1 MAHSSKLLLIGF
13 IYLCALPCA
22 RAQINPDD
30 ITIIR
35 DKWGVPHIFAPK
47 DEQVAYGLG
56 WATAEDNF
64 HDMQENIL
72 PVRGRTAEYKGKKG
86 AIMDVFAHLMNV
98 NGLVESSYDTSFSD
112 KFKTV
117 LDGYCQGVNA
127 YAIAHPNEVLLKKVF
142 PISPKDVVKAYTFS
156 LAFMTH
162 VHFDLGKIFRGHIKR
177 HEMNVGVGSNGMA
190 LSSTKTKD
198 GNTYLAINSHQPMEG
213 PFAWYE
219 AHLCSEEGWNIL
231 GANFPGGVSM
241 LVGANENLGWGH
253 TLNYPD
259 MDDVYKLTMHKKD
272 KLKYKFDGK
281 WEELE
286 VRKLKLKV
294 KMFGFLKIPIN
305 RTFYWSKYG
314 TTIKAKTGMYS
325 VRFPANMDI
334 RSAEQWYRMNK
345 ASSLDEFTAALDMQA
360 LPGINVVYADKED
373 NIYYLCNGLFPY
385 RNPAYDWKQVL
396 PGDTSATL
404 WEAKF
409 HPRKD
414 LPQVLN
420 PPSGYLV
427 NTNNTPFNC
436 TAPEDNLNPED
447 YDETMGFLTDDNNRS
462 LRYHALIAAY
472 DKLTWEEFKSL
483 KYDIS
488 FAKPVHNNFMLGI
501 EKILSL
507 DPEKYHDI
515 AEEINMLNSWDRE
528 ANIKSE
534 AASIVILCIEFMVNE
549 LVEAGKLPGVTTLTE
564 EEVVAAVRFAQK
576 HLLKY
581 FKTVHVP
588 LGDIQRHIRGDVSLP
603 VGGAPDILAALH
615 TEFYKNGIMKA
626 RAGDSYIEFVRYSK
640 DGMEI
645 ETINCYGASNKPDSP
660 HYTDQMEMFVN
671 KQTKTMTLDKET
683 IFREAVRKYHP
694 K

>member
-1 MAHSSKLLLIGF
+1 MAHFSKRILISLIF
-13 IYLCALPCA
+13 LCILSCA
-22 RAQINPDD
+22 YAQIDPDD
-30 ITIIR
+30 ITIVR

-47 DEQVAYGLG
+47 DEQVAYGLA
-56 WATAEDNF
+56 WAAAEDNF
-64 HDMQENIL
+64 HDMQMNIL
-72 PVRGRTAEYKGKKG
+72 PVRGRTAEYKGKEG
-86 AIMDVFAHLMNV
+86 AIMDVFGHLMNV
-98 NGLVESSYDTSFSD
+98 DDLVEMGYDTSFSD
-112 KFKTV
+112 KFKKV
-117 LDGYCQGVNA
+117 LEGYCQGVNA
-127 YAIAHPNEVLLKKVF
+127 YAACHPNEVLLKNVF
-142 PISPKDVVKAYTFS
+142 PISPKDVIKAYTFS

-162 VHFDLGKIFRGHIKR
+162 VHFDLGKIFQGHITR

-190 LSSTKTKD
+190 VSGSRTKD
-198 GNTYLAINSHQPMEG
+198 GKTYLAINSHQPLEG

-281 WEELE
+281 WEDLE
-286 VRKLKLKV
+286 VRPIKLKV
-294 KMFGFLKIPIN
+294 KMFGFLKIPVK
-305 RTFYWSKYG
+305 RKFYWSKYG

-325 VRFPANMDI
+325 VRFPSNMDI
-334 RSAEQWYRMNK
+334 RAAEQWYRMNK
-345 ASSLDEFTAALDMQA
+345 AGNLDEFNAALDMQA
-360 LPGINVVYADKED
+360 LPGINIVYADKED

-409 HPRKD
+409 HPRED
-414 LPQVLN
+414 LPQLLN
-420 PPSGYLV
+420 PTSGYLV

-436 TAPEDNLNPED
+436 TTPEYNLSPDD
-447 YDETMGFLTDDNNRS
+447 YDKTMGFLTDDNNRS
-462 LRYHALIAAY
+462 LRYHALIAAH
-472 DKLTWEEFKSL
+472 DKLSWEDFKVL

-488 FAKPVHNNFMLGI
+488 FATPAHNNFMLGI
-501 EKILSL
+501 EHLLTL
-507 DPEKYHDI
+507 DEEKYPDI
-515 AEEINMLNSWDRE
+515 AEEITMLNGWDRE
-528 ANIKSE
+528 TDISSE
-534 AASIVILCIEFMVNE
+534 AASIAIICIEFMVNE

-564 EEVVAAVRFAQK
+564 KEVVAAVRYAQK

-581 FKTVHVP
+581 FNTVHVP

-603 VGGAPDILAALH
+603 VGGGPDVLAALH
-615 TEFYKNGIMKA
+615 TDFYENGIMKA
-626 RAGDSYIEFVRYSK
+626 RAGDSYIELVRYSTE
-640 DGMEI
+640 GMEI
-645 ETINCYGASNKPDSP
+645 ETVNCYGASSKPDSP
-660 HYTDQMEMFVN
+660 HYTDQMQMFVN
-671 KQTKTMTLDKET
+671 KQTKPMTLDKET
-683 IFREAVRKYHP
+683 IYREAVRKYHP